1 MPLSLASVASR
12 QQWLDPVEKGLDRAI
27 AASLERLGSRRGAVA
42 GWLHGDPLGHPLH
55 AMLTDVPL
63 GAWTAAL
70 VFDRLAGK
78 SGRDPWEAAARGA
91 IAIGLVGGLGSAVA
105 GLADWH
111 RLSQRETRRIGL
123 VHGTLNVL
131 GVAAFTVSLI
141 RRRRAGHG
149 HRSALAAYAI
159 AVTAAQL
166 GGSLV
171 YQHGAGQ
178 RGHALPEVREPA
190 A

>member
-12 QQWLDPVEKGLDRAI
+12 QQWLDPVEKALDSAI
-27 AASLERLGSRRGAVA
+27 AASLERLGSRRDAVA

-55 AMLTDVPL
+55 VMLTDVPL
-63 GAWTAAL
+63 GAWTAAM

-78 SGRDPWEAAARGA
+78 SGRDPWDAAARGA
-91 IAIGLVGGLGSAVA
+91 IAIGLVGALGSAVA

-131 GVAAFTVSLI
+131 GVVAFAVSFL
-141 RRRRAGHG
+141 RRRHAGHG
-149 HRSALAAYAI
+149 RRSALAAYAI
-159 AVTAAQL
+159 AVAAAQL

-178 RGHALPEVREPA
+178 RGHAISEAREPA